1 MRKKGTK
8 SNQIEG
14 TMRLKNYL
22 FLHASLLLYS
32 FGSVLSKMAS
42 AEEFLSLAFILYY
55 SLFLAVLFV
64 YALLWQ
70 QILKRF
76 PLTVAFANKAITIL
90 WGIVWG
96 VLFFGEALRW
106 GMLLGSVIIVSG
118 IYLVVSDDK

>member
-1 MRKKGTK
+1 MNVKTK
-8 SNQIEG
+8 LGETIK
-14 TMRLKNYL
+14 LKNYL
-22 FLHASLLLYS
+22 FLHTSLLLYS
-32 FGSVLSKMAS
+32 IGSVFSKLAS
-42 AEEFLSLAFILYY
+42 QEKFLSFGFILFYG
-55 SLFLAVLFV
+55 LFLIILFV

-96 VLFFGEALRW
+96 YLFFGEPLRL
-106 GMLLGSVIIVSG
+106 GMLLGSMIIVSG

>member
-1 MRKKGTK
+1 MKFKD
-8 SNQIEG
+8 
-14 TMRLKNYL
+14 YL

-32 FGSVLSKMAS
+32 VGSVLSKLAS
-42 AEEFLSLAFILYY
+42 QEKFLSVGFVFFYG
-55 SLFLAVLFV
+55 LFLMILFV

-96 VLFFGEALRW
+96 YLFFGEPLRL
-106 GMLLGSVIIVSG
+106 GMLLGSMIIVSG

>member
-1 MRKKGTK
+1 MNDKKNRGETIK
-8 SNQIEG
+8 L
-14 TMRLKNYL
+14 RNYF

-32 FGSVLSKMAS
+32 IGSVFSKLAS
-42 AEEFLSLAFILYY
+42 QEDFLSLGFIFFYG
-55 SLFLAVLFV
+55 LFLMVLFV

-96 VLFFGEALRW
+96 YLIFGEPLRL
-106 GMLLGSVIIVSG
+106 GMLLGSIIIVSG
-118 IYLVVSDDK
+118 IYLVVSDE

>member
-96 VLFFGEALRW
+96 VLFFGEVLRW